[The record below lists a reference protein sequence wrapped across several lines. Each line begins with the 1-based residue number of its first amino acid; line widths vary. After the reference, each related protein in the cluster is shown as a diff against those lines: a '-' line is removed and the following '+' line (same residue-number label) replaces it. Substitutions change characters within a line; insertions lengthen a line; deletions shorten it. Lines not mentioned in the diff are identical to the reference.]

1 MKNIRLLILRFVSVV
16 LALRNVTNIEQEIIN
31 KVTLIK
37 VLVLVFVCK
46 ELLIFEIQS
55 KNSLVSGNLKER
67 KSLTFDRTF
76 LRSQNDLP
84 VIISYFS

>member
-1 MKNIRLLILRFVSVV
+1 MKNIQVFILKFVSVV
-16 LALRNVTNIEQEIIN
+16 LALRNVTNIEQEIMN

-67 KSLTFDRTF
+67 KSLTLDRTF
-76 LRSQNDLP
+76 FRSQNWPL
-84 VIISYFS
+84 SKREGT

>member
-1 MKNIRLLILRFVSVV
+1 MKNIQLFILGFVSIV
-16 LALRNVTNIEQEIIN
+16 LALRKVTNIEQEIIN

-55 KNSLVSGNLKER
+55 NNSLVSGNLKVR
-67 KSLTFDRTF
+67 KSVTFDRTF

>member
-1 MKNIRLLILRFVSVV
+1 MKNIQLFILGIVSIV
-16 LALRNVTNIEQEIIN
+16 LALRSVTNIEQEIIN

-67 KSLTFDRTF
+67 KSVTFDWTF
-76 LRSQNDLP
+76 LRNQNDLP

>member
-1 MKNIRLLILRFVSVV
+1 MKNIQLFILGFVSIV

-46 ELLIFEIQS
+46 ELIFEIQS

-67 KSLTFDRTF
+67 KSLTLDRTF
-76 LRSQNDLP
+76 FRSQNSPL
-84 VIISYFS
+84 

>member
-1 MKNIRLLILRFVSVV
+1 MKNIQLFILGFVSTV

-55 KNSLVSGNLKER
+55 
-67 KSLTFDRTF
+67 
-76 LRSQNDLP
+76 
-84 VIISYFS
+84 

>member
-1 MKNIRLLILRFVSVV
+1 MLNHQHYYEEHTLFILGFVSIV

-46 ELLIFEIQS
+46 ELIFEIQS

-67 KSLTFDRTF
+67 KSLTLDRTF
-76 LRSQNDLP
+76 FRSQNSPL
-84 VIISYFS
+84 